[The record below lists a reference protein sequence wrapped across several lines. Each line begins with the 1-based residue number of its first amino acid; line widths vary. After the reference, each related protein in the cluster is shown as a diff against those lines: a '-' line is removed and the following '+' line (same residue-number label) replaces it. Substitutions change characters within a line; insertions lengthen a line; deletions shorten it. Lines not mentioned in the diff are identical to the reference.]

1 MFNLIFPRAFIKFV
15 VKLWL
20 CVIYNKAQVVKVTRV
35 LLIAKRDFF
44 SNFYELVIFF
54 VIFI

>member
-20 CVIYNKAQVVKVTRV
+20 CLIYNKAQVVKVTRV

-44 SNFYELVIFF
+44 LIFMNW
-54 VIFI
+54 